1 MDERVERQGERTLSG
16 YITAVASGAPAP
28 GGGSVA
34 GLVGALAAG
43 LGSMVANMTT
53 AREKDPAEIP
63 SELTEAVT
71 LLADATRRLIDLS
84 AQDETAYRQ
93 YILATRLPK
102 ESDAERSVRR
112 AAQQDALLVAADVP
126 LAVAELC
133 RTTLLTL
140 TPVARLGTRHALAD
154 CSVGAWLAVAAAHA
168 ALINVQT
175 NAAMMDDEHRSTGYV
190 RRANGIEADL
200 DALKQEVLA
209 TVADRNPPASS

>member
-1 MDERVERQGERTLSG
+1 MDERLARQGERTLSG
-16 YITAVASGAPAP
+16 YIGDVASGAPAP

-34 GLVGALAAG
+34 GMVGAMAAA
-43 LGSMVANMTT
+43 LGSMVANMTI
-53 AREKDPAEIP
+53 ARKKDPAGVP
-63 SELTEAVT
+63 SELTAAVT

-93 YILATRLPK
+93 YIVATRLPK
-102 ESDAERSVRR
+102 ESEADRSVRR

-154 CSVGAWLAVAAAHA
+154 CSVGAWLSVAAAHA
-168 ALINVQT
+168 ALINVRT
-175 NAAMMDDEHRSTGYV
+175 NAAMMDSEHRSTGYV
-190 RRANGIEADL
+190 RRAEEIEADL
-200 DALKQEVLA
+200 DAMKREVLA
-209 TVADRNPPASS
+209 TVAERNASAT

>member
-1 MDERVERQGERTLSG
+1 LEERVAAQESRTLHG
-16 YITAVASGAPAP
+16 YIEAVSSGAPAP

-43 LGSMVANMTT
+43 LGSMVANMTI
-53 AREKDPAEIP
+53 ARKKDPAAVP
-63 SELTEAVT
+63 TELTEAVG
-71 LLADATRRLIDLS
+71 LLGDATRRLVDLS
-84 AQDETAYRQ
+84 AQDEMAYGQ
-93 YILATRLPK
+93 YIQATRLPK
-102 ESDAERSVRR
+102 VSEAEREARK

-168 ALINVQT
+168 ALINVRT
-175 NAAMMDDEHRSTGYV
+175 NAAMMGDPHRSRSYTE
-190 RRANGIEADL
+190 RADAIEVDL
-200 DALKQEVLA
+200 DPLKTEVLA
-209 TVADRNPPASS
+209 TVADRNAPAS

>member
-1 MDERVERQGERTLSG
+1 MDDRLEEHNDRTLHS
-16 YITAVASGAPAP
+16 YVAAVSSGAPAP

-43 LGSMVANMTT
+43 LGSMVANMTI
-53 AREKDPAEIP
+53 ARTKDPATAP
-63 SELTEAVT
+63 AELVEAVG
-71 LLADATRRLIDLS
+71 LLGDATKRLVTLS
-84 AQDETAYRQ
+84 AQDESAYGQ
-93 YILATRLPK
+93 YIAATRLPK
-102 ESDAERSVRR
+102 GTEAERNVRR

-168 ALINVQT
+168 ALINVRT
-175 NAAMMDDEHRSTGYV
+175 NAAMMDDPHRSTSYV
-190 RRANGIEADL
+190 ARADAIETDL
-200 DALKQEVLA
+200 EPLKQEVLA
-209 TVADRNPPASS
+209 TVADRNRPAS